1 MILKFWPRRPR
12 KWPLNLS
19 SLGGCPVDFIKNYIF
34 EISGFHWSKWAI
46 ACLIRKTF
54 IFQIFII
61 QPPRLLR
68 NLKNESFLNKTI
80 FKLWRFKIR
89 QKFQYCQL
97 NNKLNTVFNQ
107 VFLFNVK
114 NWGSVLSK
122 NLIGHW
128 FSDLVDRIYWRK
140 KCFFDKE
147 PPLYTKLCWK
157 NKTKQA
163 LLQFTN
169 QRHNLNWISESLNLS
184 IMR

>member
-1 MILKFWPRRPR
+1 MASATSKMTSKPQQPQRLP
-12 KWPLNLS
+12 
-19 SLGGCPVDFIKNYIF
+19 
-34 EISGFHWSKWAI
+34 SGFYLKLHFWNQWLPLAI

-128 FSDLVDRIYWRK
+128 FSDLVHRIYWRK
-140 KCFFDKE
+140 SASLIKNL
-147 PPLYTKLCWK
+147 LYIPSWVG
-157 NKTKQA
+157 KTKQSK
-163 LLQFTN
+163 LCSNSLTN
-169 QRHNLNWISESLNLS
+169 STI
-184 IMR
+184 